1 LQAGWHFC
9 PKCGQKNDEIKVPI
23 AHLLEEL
30 VESIWHFDSKFWS
43 TLIAIVTRP
52 GRITADFLDGKRAK
66 YVPPIRLYI
75 FTAFIFFFVLSL
87 VTEEAKEELAKKLKV
102 EKTEQAGNIHF
113 SFGKD
118 AIQGEETDDD
128 EENLSATD
136 SLMDKKER
144 LALAAAMA
152 KVDGEANRGVSFRGV
167 GKRSFLEAAPHQRRV
182 LLADSLRHRLGIDKL
197 LARKKDGGL
206 IRMDQY
212 ERVLIGQGDTVLF
225 RNLADSSLLV
235 QRVNV
240 QFGVPLDTATV
251 DRLIHQ
257 TKADRD
263 SVYSQYHITGWWQQF
278 LLVRLAHFNEM
289 TRDGSFLASGEFWH
303 ALIKALSAGMFILM
317 PLVALFMYLL
327 FRHQRKYYTEHLIHS
342 VHLHTVAFLIVAL
355 FVFLPDLLGVP
366 EGISNK
372 LNVGGFLLLLLY
384 PVLSIS
390 YVYKQSWWKVLVK
403 STLMVF
409 GYGLFMVLFFFG
421 LLAYGAFSL

>member
-1 LQAGWHFC
+1 M
-9 PKCGQKNDEIKVPI
+9 PI

>member
-1 LQAGWHFC
+1 
-9 PKCGQKNDEIKVPI
+9 
-23 AHLLEEL
+23 
-30 VESIWHFDSKFWS
+30 
-43 TLIAIVTRP
+43 
-52 GRITADFLDGKRAK
+52 
-66 YVPPIRLYI
+66 
-75 FTAFIFFFVLSL
+75 
-87 VTEEAKEELAKKLKV
+87 
-102 EKTEQAGNIHF
+102 
-113 SFGKD
+113 
-118 AIQGEETDDD
+118 
-128 EENLSATD
+128 
-136 SLMDKKER
+136 
-144 LALAAAMA
+144 
-152 KVDGEANRGVSFRGV
+152 
-167 GKRSFLEAAPHQRRV
+167 
-182 LLADSLRHRLGIDKL
+182 LRHRLGIDKL